1 MIRSYNKLV
10 RDRIPELIKESGRE
24 CTSRIL
30 SQDEYFN
37 ALLDKIVEEIEEYRK
52 SGAEEEIADV
62 YEALD
67 CLVEYKEYEPMH
79 IDYLKLIRKEARG
92 SFRERVLLINV
103 DDEITD

>member
-10 RDRIPELIKESGRE
+10 RDRIPALIKESGRD
-24 CTSRIL
+24 CTTRIL
-30 SQDEYFN
+30 SQEEYFD
-37 ALLDKIVEEIEEYRK
+37 ALLDKIVEEIEEYRN

-67 CLVEYKEYEPMH
+67 CLVEFKEYEPMH

-92 SFRERVLLINV
+92 SFRERVLLIDV
-103 DDEITD
+103 DDEAD